1 MSGAAGRALDLSYLV
16 LAAEVRSFKSQSGGS
31 EYINH

>member
-16 LAAEVRSFKSQSGGS
+16 LAAEVRSFKSRSGGV
-31 EYINH
+31 NT